1 MATKKEMIAQEVA
14 RAVGAGKPVAL
25 ETVDFND
32 SNRPKTCLEVDF
44 PILPV
49 NQVAVIE
56 GNAGKPI
63 YQMSKWWAR
72 RRSSVFRSM
81 LIAAATKAPEDPSL
95 AAKLVWDNYYANHQK
110 KGAFNHLKVADIFMG
125 GGTTLVEGSRLGM
138 QMSGNDL
145 NPVAWFVVKQ
155 ELADVDLDEVKRL
168 LADIEAKVKPQI
180 MPFYYCDG
188 PNGEKGTWTHKPT
201 GRVMGEDFD
210 PLSLKPEERKDYSY
224 EGPEIIYT
232 FWAKHGP
239 CQVTGCG
246 HRTPIMTNPVMA
258 VKTLT
263 VKHWPHKCRS
273 CSDRFDIEE
282 AEARMAPDVPLYVA
296 PDEKPYSI
304 LDPKGRVL
312 CPHCGHTEM
321 VKLDK
326 GENKKVELS
335 LLVHP
340 EWLAGTPKTAPDGTD
355 FGGAPQDD
363 AASTRAWNTERARH
377 IRLLEVRGKLPET
390 ATCPDTKVTFPTGKE
405 GGTVPKRSTFTCA
418 SCGSQEGVMN
428 ATRNSKKGGQVA
440 GYGIQGLA
448 PARGDAGMPY
458 RGRFF
463 APFDERL
470 ANQYSAAIEEW
481 ERRKD
486 GDLAE
491 YWPRSEVPYGFMT
504 AIANSDIRTN
514 YGFTHWWTMFNPR
527 QLLSLATL
535 LKAIVEVGDHDWTTR
550 EFVLGAFQNFLRNQN
565 MFSFWHMKLDKL
577 APSMSNSN
585 YHPKA
590 NVVEVGLFPPVGYG
604 PWTSTTEVLERARD
618 WALHPWEVVS
628 KENLEGAGEEIS
640 SEITGKSV
648 KVYLGD
654 SLRNGQFIAAGSS
667 TELERYTDASVDL
680 VITDPP
686 FGGLLHYS
694 ELADFFYVWMRL
706 VLKSKYPEIFGNE
719 YTPKSMEAV
728 SNKAREPED
737 PDGFYQRLLTAC
749 WKEANR
755 ILKPGGVL
763 AFTFHHSEDAP
774 WVSVLESLFDAG
786 FYLEATYPI
795 RSDETKGE
803 GEFGSKTIEYDIV
816 HVCRKRI
823 HEPKTVSWARMRR
836 EVLADVR
843 QLQGLLENH
852 ARRGLPEADIQVIR
866 RGKALEYF
874 SQHYG
879 KVYVDEGRPISV
891 KDALVG
897 INQLIDEDA
906 NKASEPPPVTSEPIT
921 RQFLRIFDGKTELA
935 RDQMQ
940 KMLRGSGIA
949 PDEFVNRGWAREE
962 RKVFYLNDP
971 LDIARDWQGRHRRK
985 LTADLDQAFVL
996 MGACYDG
1003 SGINAAD
1010 TLKNE
1015 NFKPHAA
1022 LKGLLEWMS
1031 KRGQTQAMRNAA
1043 SRALSIY
1050 NNWAASHKDQV
1061 RQLSF
1066 FLED

>member
-1 MATKKEMIAQEVA
+1 MATKKEQIAQQVA
-14 RAVGAGKPVAL
+14 RAVGAGKAVAM
-25 ETVDFND
+25 ETVDFSD
-32 SNRPKTCLEVDF
+32 PDRPKTCLEVDF

-81 LIAAATKAPEDPSL
+81 LIAAATKAPEDPSH
-95 AAKLVWDNYYANHQK
+95 AAKLVWDNYYTNHQK
-110 KGAFNHLKVADIFMG
+110 KGAFKHLKVADIFMG

-168 LADIEAKVKPQI
+168 LADIEAEVKPQI

-188 PNGEKGTWTHKPT
+188 PNGEKGTWTHKPS
-201 GRVMGEDFD
+201 GNVMGADFN
-210 PLSLKPEERKDYSY
+210 PLALKPEERKDYAY
-224 EGPEIIYT
+224 DGPEIIYT

-246 HRTPIMTNPVMA
+246 HRTPVMTNPVMA

-263 VKHWPHKCRS
+263 VKHWAHKCPS
-273 CSDRFDIEE
+273 CNERFEIED
-282 AEARMAPDVPLYVA
+282 AEARMAPDVPLYVS

-304 LDPKGRVL
+304 LDAKGRVI
-312 CPHCGHTEM
+312 CPHCGHIEM
-321 VKLDK
+321 AKLDK
-326 GENKKVELS
+326 GKNKKVELT

-340 EWLAGTPKTAPDGTD
+340 EWLAGSPKNGPDGSE

-363 AASTRAWNTERARH
+363 AASTSAWNSERASH
-377 IRLLEVRGKLPET
+377 IRLLEVRGKLPDT
-390 ATCPDTKVTFPTGKE
+390 VTCPETKVTFSTGKE

-418 SCGSQEGVMN
+418 SCGAQQDMMSSTKASQ
-428 ATRNSKKGGQVA
+428 KGSQIA
-440 GYGIQGLA
+440 GYA
-448 PARGDAGMPY
+448 Y
-458 RGRFF
+458 RGYSPNRNASNAPYNGSFF
-463 APFDERL
+463 APFNSQL
-470 ANQYSAAIEEW
+470 ADQYSAAQKEW
-481 ERRKD
+481 DERKSADLD
-486 GDLAE
+486 GF
-491 YWPRSEVPYGFMT
+491 WPKSEIPYGFMT
-504 AIANSDIRTN
+504 AIANSDIRSN
-514 YGFTHWWTMFNPR
+514 YGYTHWWTMFNPR
-527 QLLSLATL
+527 QLLVLSQL
-535 LKAIVEVGDHDWTTR
+535 LKAICEVGNHEWATR
-550 EFVLGAFQNFLRNQN
+550 EYVLGAFQNYVRNN
-565 MFSFWHMKLDKL
+565 SMFAFWHVNKDHFVPAL
-577 APSMSNSN
+577 SNNN

-590 NVVEVGLFPPVGYG
+590 TVVEVGVFSPVGYG
-604 PWTSTTEVLERARD
+604 PWSSTVGPLSASME
-618 WALHPWEVVS
+618 WSKHPWEAVS
-628 KENLEGAGEEIS
+628 AESLSGSSPELASQIS
-640 SEITGKSV
+640 GKSE
-648 KVYLGD
+648 KVFPGD
-654 SLRNGQFIAAGSS
+654 PVRSATVQQRSS
-667 TELERYTDASVDL
+667 TELSHYLDQSVDL
-680 VITDPP
+680 VVTDPP
-686 FGGLLHYS
+686 FGNLLHYS

-706 VLKSKYPEIFGNE
+706 PLKRKYPEIFESE

-749 WKEANR
+749 WCEAHR
-755 ILKPGGVL
+755 VLKPGGVL

-795 RSDETKGE
+795 RSDETKGD

-816 HVCRKRI
+816 HVCRKRMI
-823 HEPKTVSWARMRR
+823 EPKAVSWARMRR

-906 NKASEPPPVTSEPIT
+906 NKASEPPPVTAEPIT

-971 LDIARDWQGRHRRK
+971 LEIAQDWQGRHRRR
-985 LTADLDQAFVL
+985 LSADLDQTFVL

-1022 LKGLLEWMS
+1022 LKSLLEWMS
-1031 KRGQTQAMRNAA
+1031 KRGQTQQMRNAA

-1050 NNWAASHKDQV
+1050 NNWAASNKEQV
-1061 RQLSF
+1061 QQLSF
-1066 FLED
+1066 FMED

>member
-1 MATKKEMIAQEVA
+1 MATKKEQIAQEVA
-14 RAVGAGKPVAL
+14 RAVGAGKAVAM
-25 ETVDFND
+25 ETVDFSD
-32 SNRPKTCLEVDF
+32 PNRPKTCLEVDF

-81 LIAAATKAPEDPSL
+81 LISAATKAPEDPSH

-110 KGAFNHLKVADIFMG
+110 KGAFKHLKVADIFMG

-155 ELADVDLDEVKRL
+155 ELADVDLDEVRRL
-168 LADIEAKVKPQI
+168 LADIEAEVKPQI

-188 PNGEKGTWTHKPT
+188 PNGEKGTWTHKPS
-201 GRVMGEDFD
+201 GKVMGADFD
-210 PLSLKPEERKDYSY
+210 PLALKPEERKDYAY
-224 EGPEIIYT
+224 DGPEIIYT

-263 VKHWPHKCRS
+263 VKHWAHKCPS
-273 CSDRFDIEE
+273 CSERFEIED

-304 LDPKGRVL
+304 LDRKGRVI
-312 CPHCGHTEM
+312 CPHCGHTEI
-321 VKLDK
+321 VKLNK
-326 GENKKVELS
+326 GKNKKVDLT

-340 EWLAGTPKTAPDGTD
+340 EWLAGSPKTAPDGSE

-363 AASTRAWNTERARH
+363 AASTRAWNSERASH
-377 IRLLEVRGKLPET
+377 IRLLEVRGKLPDT
-390 ATCPDTKVTFPTGKE
+390 VTCPETKVTFPTGKE

-418 SCGSQEGVMN
+418 SCGSQQDVMN
-428 ATRNSKKGGQVA
+428 SIRDSKKGGQVA

-448 PARGDAGMPY
+448 PKRGDSGAPY

-463 APFDERL
+463 APFDEQL
-470 ANQYSAAIEEW
+470 ADQYSAAIEEW
-481 ERRKD
+481 EQRKD
-486 GDLAE
+486 SDLAD

-527 QLLSLATL
+527 QLLVLSQI
-535 LKAIVEVGDHDWTTR
+535 LKSIVETGDYSWATR
-550 EFVLGAFQNFLRNQN
+550 EYVLGAFQQYLRNQN
-565 MFSFWHMKLDKL
+565 MFCFWDVGYDKL
-577 APSMSNSN
+577 VPHMSNNN

-590 NVVEVGLFPPVGYG
+590 NIIENCVFSSLGRGNWVSCSEVI
-604 PWTSTTEVLERARD
+604 E
-618 WALHPWEVVS
+618 
-628 KENLEGAGEEIS
+628 AGEEWSQHPWDPVSADTLAVTHPSLAAEIS
-640 SEITGKSV
+640 GKSE
-648 KVYLGD
+648 KVFPGD
-654 SLRNGQFIAAGSS
+654 AVQEAEIFQGSS
-667 TELERYTDASVDL
+667 TELNQFGDQSIDL

-694 ELADFFYVWMRL
+694 ELADFFYVWLRL
-706 VLKSKYPEIFGNE
+706 PLKAKYPEYFGPE

-728 SNKAREPED
+728 SNKAREPDD
-737 PDGFYQRLLTAC
+737 PDGFYQRLLTGC
-749 WKEANR
+749 WREAHR
-755 ILKPGGVL
+755 VLKPGGVL

-823 HEPKTVSWARMRR
+823 HEPKAVSWARMRR

-852 ARRGLPEADIQVIR
+852 AQRGLPEADIQVIR

-906 NKASEPPPVTSEPIT
+906 NKASEPPPVTAEPIT

-949 PDEFVNRGWAREE
+949 PDEFVSRGWAREE
-962 RKVFYLNDP
+962 KKVFYLNDP
-971 LDIARDWQGRHRRK
+971 LAIAQDWQGRHRRK
-985 LTADLDQAFVL
+985 LSADLDQTFVL

-1022 LKGLLEWMS
+1022 LKSLLEWMS
-1031 KRGQTQAMRNAA
+1031 KRGQTQQMRNAA

-1050 NNWAASHKDQV
+1050 NNWAASNKEQV
-1061 RQLSF
+1061 QQLSF

>member
-1 MATKKEMIAQEVA
+1 MATKKEQIAQEVA
-14 RAVGAGKPVAL
+14 RAVGAGKAVAM
-25 ETVDFND
+25 ETVDFSD
-32 SNRPKTCLEVDF
+32 PNRPKTCLEVDF

-81 LIAAATKAPEDPSL
+81 LIAAATKAPEDPSH

-110 KGAFNHLKVADIFMG
+110 KGAFKHLKVADIFMG

-168 LADIEAKVKPQI
+168 LADIEAEVKPQI

-188 PNGEKGTWTHKPT
+188 PNGEKGAWTHKPS
-201 GRVMGEDFD
+201 GKVMGADFD
-210 PLSLKPEERKDYSY
+210 PLALKPEERKDYAY
-224 EGPEIIYT
+224 DGPEIIYT

-246 HRTPIMTNPVMA
+246 HRTPIMTSPVISN
-258 VKTLT
+258 KSIT
-263 VKHWPHKCRS
+263 VKSWAHKCPS
-273 CSDRFDIEE
+273 CGERFDIED

-304 LDPKGRVL
+304 LDSKGRVI

-326 GENKKVELS
+326 GKNKKVELT

-340 EWLAGTPKTAPDGTD
+340 EWLAGSPKAAADGSE

-363 AASTRAWNTERARH
+363 AASTRAWNTERANH
-377 IRLLEVRGKLPET
+377 MRLLEVRGKLPDT
-390 ATCPDTKVTFPTGKE
+390 VTCPETKVTFPTGKD

-418 SCGSQEGVMN
+418 SCGSQQDVMN
-428 ATRNSKKGGQVA
+428 SIRDSKKGGQVA

-448 PARGDAGMPY
+448 PKRGDSGAPY

-463 APFDERL
+463 APFDGQL
-470 ANQYSAAIEEW
+470 ADQYSAAIEEW
-481 ERRKD
+481 EQRKN
-486 GDLAE
+486 GDLAD

-527 QLLSLATL
+527 QLLVLSQL
-535 LKAIVEVGDHDWTTR
+535 LKSIVETGDYSWAAR
-550 EFVLGAFQNFLRNQN
+550 EYVLGAFQQYVRNQN
-565 MFSFWHMKLDKL
+565 MFCFWNPQRDTPEPHF
-577 APSMSNSN
+577 SNNN

-590 NVVEVGLFPPVGYG
+590 TVIENCVFSDLGRGNWNSSSKGIIEGKDWSGY
-604 PWTSTTEVLERARD
+604 
-618 WALHPWEVVS
+618 PWEAVS
-628 KENLEGAGEEIS
+628 LEMLSQSFPDLADN
-640 SEITGKSV
+640 ITGKSE
-648 KVYLGD
+648 KVFPGD
-654 SLRNGQFIAAGSS
+654 AVRETEIFQGSS
-667 TELERYTDASVDL
+667 TELNQFSDQSIDL

-694 ELADFFYVWMRL
+694 ELADFFHVWLRL
-706 VLKSKYPEIFGNE
+706 PLKERYPDYFGPE
-719 YTPKSMEAV
+719 FTPKSMEAV

-749 WKEANR
+749 WREAHR
-755 ILKPGGVL
+755 VLKPGGVL

-816 HVCRKRI
+816 HVCRKRV
-823 HEPKTVSWARMRR
+823 HEPKPVSWARMRR

-879 KVYVDEGRPISV
+879 KVYVDEGRPIKV

-906 NKASEPPPVTSEPIT
+906 NKASEPPPVTAEPIT

-971 LDIARDWQGRHRRK
+971 LEIAQDWQGRHRRK
-985 LTADLDQAFVL
+985 LSADLDQTFVL

-1022 LKGLLEWMS
+1022 LKSLLEWMS
-1031 KRGQTQAMRNAA
+1031 KRGQTQQMRNAA

-1050 NNWAASHKDQV
+1050 NNWAASNKEQV
-1061 RQLSF
+1061 QQLSF

>member
-1 MATKKEMIAQEVA
+1 
-14 RAVGAGKPVAL
+14 
-25 ETVDFND
+25 
-32 SNRPKTCLEVDF
+32 
-44 PILPV
+44 
-49 NQVAVIE
+49 
-56 GNAGKPI
+56 
-63 YQMSKWWAR
+63 
-72 RRSSVFRSM
+72 
-81 LIAAATKAPEDPSL
+81 
-95 AAKLVWDNYYANHQK
+95 
-110 KGAFNHLKVADIFMG
+110 
-125 GGTTLVEGSRLGM
+125 
-138 QMSGNDL
+138 
-145 NPVAWFVVKQ
+145 
-155 ELADVDLDEVKRL
+155 
-168 LADIEAKVKPQI
+168 
-180 MPFYYCDG
+180 
-188 PNGEKGTWTHKPT
+188 
-201 GRVMGEDFD
+201 
-210 PLSLKPEERKDYSY
+210 
-224 EGPEIIYT
+224 
-232 FWAKHGP
+232 
-239 CQVTGCG
+239 
-246 HRTPIMTNPVMA
+246 
-258 VKTLT
+258 
-263 VKHWPHKCRS
+263 
-273 CSDRFDIEE
+273 
-282 AEARMAPDVPLYVA
+282 
-296 PDEKPYSI
+296 
-304 LDPKGRVL
+304 
-312 CPHCGHTEM
+312 
-321 VKLDK
+321 
-326 GENKKVELS
+326 
-335 LLVHP
+335 
-340 EWLAGTPKTAPDGTD
+340 
-355 FGGAPQDD
+355 
-363 AASTRAWNTERARH
+363 
-377 IRLLEVRGKLPET
+377 VRGKLPET
-390 ATCPDTKVTFPTGKE
+390 VTCPDSKVTFPTGKE

-418 SCGSQEGVMN
+418 SCGSQQDVMN
-428 ATRNSKKGGQVA
+428 SIRDSKKGGQVA

-448 PARGDAGMPY
+448 PKRGDSGAPY

-470 ANQYSAAIEEW
+470 ADQYSAAIEEW

-486 GDLAE
+486 SDLAE

-527 QLLSLATL
+527 QLLSLAIL
-535 LKAIVEVGDHDWTTR
+535 LKAIFEVGDHDWKTR

-565 MFSFWHMKLDKL
+565 MFSFWHMTLDKL

-585 YHPKA
+585 FHPKA

-604 PWTSTTEVLERARD
+604 PWTSTVEVLERARE
-618 WALHPWEVVS
+618 WAQHPWEVVS

-640 SEITGKSV
+640 SEITGKSE
-648 KVYLGD
+648 KVFPGD
-654 SLRNGQFIAAGSS
+654 ALRNGQYIAAGSS
-667 TELERYTDASVDL
+667 TELGQYADASVDL

-706 VLKSKYPEIFGNE
+706 VLKSKYPENFEPE

-728 SNKAREPED
+728 SNKAREPDD

-755 ILKPGGVL
+755 VLKAGGVL

-879 KVYVDEGRPISV
+879 KVFVDEGRPISV

-897 INQLIDEDA
+897 INQLIDEDS
-906 NKASEPPPVTSEPIT
+906 NKASEPPPVTAEPIT

-971 LDIARDWQGRHRRK
+971 LDIARDWQGRHRRR
-985 LTADLDQAFVL
+985 LTADLDQTFVL

-1050 NNWAASHKDQV
+1050 NNWAASHKEQV

>member
-1 MATKKEMIAQEVA
+1 MATKKEQIAQEVA
-14 RAVGAGKPVAL
+14 RAVGAGKAVTM
-25 ETVDFND
+25 ETVDFSD
-32 SNRPKTCLEVDF
+32 PNRPKTCLEVDF

-81 LIAAATKAPEDPSL
+81 LIAAATKAPEDPSH

-110 KGAFNHLKVADIFMG
+110 KGAFKHLKVADIFMG

-168 LADIEAKVKPQI
+168 LADIEAEVKPQI

-188 PNGEKGTWTHKPT
+188 PNGEKGTWTHKPS
-201 GRVMGEDFD
+201 GKVMGADFD
-210 PLSLKPEERKDYSY
+210 PLALKPEERKGYAYD
-224 EGPEIIYT
+224 GPEIIYT

-246 HRTPIMTNPVMA
+246 HRTPIMTNNVMS
-258 VKTLT
+258 VKSLT
-263 VKHWPHKCRS
+263 VKHWPHKCPS
-273 CSDRFDIEE
+273 CSERFDIED

-304 LDPKGRVL
+304 LDPKGRVI
-312 CPHCGHTEM
+312 CPHCGHTGM
-321 VKLDK
+321 VKLGK
-326 GENKKVELS
+326 GKNKKVDLS

-340 EWLAGTPKTAPDGTD
+340 DWLEGSAKIDAEGRDYGGSATD
-355 FGGAPQDD
+355 SVEAT
-363 AASTRAWNTERARH
+363 SRWNIDRARKL
-377 IRLLEVRGKLPET
+377 RLLEVRGDLPET
-390 ATCPDTKVTFPTGKE
+390 VTCPETGKTFFAGKK
-405 GGTVPKRSTFTCA
+405 GGTVPKKSTFTCQA
-418 SCGSQEGVMN
+418 DGRENDVLDAIKLTGKTGPM
-428 ATRNSKKGGQVA
+428 A
-440 GYGIQGLA
+440 GYAIQCFSEGYKETGA
-448 PARGDAGMPY
+448 PYG
-458 RGRFF
+458 GRFF
-463 APFDERL
+463 KPYDEQI
-470 ANQYSAAIEEW
+470 AKQYNFAIDEW
-481 ERRKD
+481 GKRSEQ
-486 GDLAE
+486 DLRD
-491 YWPRSEVPYGFMT
+491 YWPKSPLPYGFMT
-504 AIANSDIRTN
+504 HHLQGGVPNH
-514 YGFTHWWTMFNPR
+514 GFTHWWTMFNPR
-527 QLLSLATL
+527 QLLVHSQI
-535 LKAIVEVGDHDWTTR
+535 LKAIVETPGYDWSVR
-550 EFVLGAFQNFLRNQN
+550 EYVLGAFQQYLRNQCL
-565 MFSFWHMKLDKL
+565 FSFWNPQRDTPEPMF
-577 APSMSNSN
+577 SNN
-585 YHPKA
+585 NFHPKSTVIENCVFSKLGRGNWA
-590 NVVEVGLFPPVGYG
+590 SSSDGIVEGR
-604 PWTSTTEVLERARD
+604 E
-618 WALHPWEVVS
+618 WAQRPWEAVS
-628 KENLEGAGEEIS
+628 AETLALTEPAIASNIS
-640 SEITGKSV
+640 GKSEKVYPSDPVRPTEIT
-648 KVYLGD
+648 
-654 SLRNGQFIAAGSS
+654 QGSS
-667 TELERYTDASVDL
+667 TELVHHRDQSLDL

-694 ELADFFYVWMRL
+694 ELADFFYVWLRL
-706 VLKSKYPEIFGNE
+706 PLKAKYPEYFGPE

-737 PDGFYQRLLTAC
+737 PDGFYQRLLTGC
-749 WKEANR
+749 WREAHR
-755 ILKPGGVL
+755 VLKPGGVL

-823 HEPKTVSWARMRR
+823 HEPKAVSWARMRR

-852 ARRGLPEADIQVIR
+852 AQRGLPEADIQVIR

-906 NKASEPPPVTSEPIT
+906 NKASEPPPVTAEPIT
-921 RQFLRIFDGKTELA
+921 RQFLRIFDGRTELA

-962 RKVFYLNDP
+962 KKVFYLNDP
-971 LDIARDWQGRHRRK
+971 LAIAQDWQGRHRRK
-985 LTADLDQAFVL
+985 LSADLDQTFVL

-1022 LKGLLEWMS
+1022 LKSLLEWMS
-1031 KRGQTQAMRNAA
+1031 KRGQTQQMRNAA

-1050 NNWAASHKDQV
+1050 NNWAASNKEQV
-1061 RQLSF
+1061 QQLSF

>member
-1 MATKKEMIAQEVA
+1 
-14 RAVGAGKPVAL
+14 
-25 ETVDFND
+25 
-32 SNRPKTCLEVDF
+32 
-44 PILPV
+44 
-49 NQVAVIE
+49 
-56 GNAGKPI
+56 
-63 YQMSKWWAR
+63 
-72 RRSSVFRSM
+72 
-81 LIAAATKAPEDPSL
+81 
-95 AAKLVWDNYYANHQK
+95 
-110 KGAFNHLKVADIFMG
+110 
-125 GGTTLVEGSRLGM
+125 
-138 QMSGNDL
+138 
-145 NPVAWFVVKQ
+145 
-155 ELADVDLDEVKRL
+155 
-168 LADIEAKVKPQI
+168 
-180 MPFYYCDG
+180 
-188 PNGEKGTWTHKPT
+188 
-201 GRVMGEDFD
+201 
-210 PLSLKPEERKDYSY
+210 
-224 EGPEIIYT
+224 
-232 FWAKHGP
+232 
-239 CQVTGCG
+239 
-246 HRTPIMTNPVMA
+246 
-258 VKTLT
+258 
-263 VKHWPHKCRS
+263 
-273 CSDRFDIEE
+273 
-282 AEARMAPDVPLYVA
+282 
-296 PDEKPYSI
+296 
-304 LDPKGRVL
+304 
-312 CPHCGHTEM
+312 
-321 VKLDK
+321 
-326 GENKKVELS
+326 
-335 LLVHP
+335 
-340 EWLAGTPKTAPDGTD
+340 
-355 FGGAPQDD
+355 
-363 AASTRAWNTERARH
+363 
-377 IRLLEVRGKLPET
+377 
-390 ATCPDTKVTFPTGKE
+390 
-405 GGTVPKRSTFTCA
+405 
-418 SCGSQEGVMN
+418 MN
-428 ATRNSKKGGQVA
+428 ATRDSKKGGQVA
-440 GYGIQGLA
+440 GYAIQGLA
-448 PARGDAGMPY
+448 PKRGDAGMPY

-463 APFDERL
+463 APFDGRL
-470 ANQYSAAIEEW
+470 ADQYSAAIEEW
-481 ERRKD
+481 EHRKD

-527 QLLSLATL
+527 QLLVLSQI
-535 LKAIVEVGDHDWTTR
+535 LKAIVETGDYSWSTR
-550 EFVLGAFQNFLRNQN
+550 EYVLGAFQQYVRNQN
-565 MFSFWHMKLDKL
+565 MFCFWDISRDCL
-577 APSMSNSN
+577 APHMSNNN

-590 NVVEVGLFPPVGYG
+590 NIVENCVF
-604 PWTSTTEVLERARD
+604 STLGRGNWISCAETIEAGEDWSER
-618 WALHPWEVVS
+618 PWEPVS
-628 KENLEGAGEEIS
+628 VDTLSVTHPSLAAEVS
-640 SEITGKSV
+640 GKSE
-648 KVYLGD
+648 KVFPGD
-654 SLRNGQFIAAGSS
+654 AVRETEIFQGSS
-667 TELERYTDASVDL
+667 TELHQFKDHSIDL

-694 ELADFFYVWMRL
+694 ELADFFHAWLRL
-706 VLKSKYPEIFGNE
+706 PLKDKYPEYFGPE

-749 WKEANR
+749 WREAYR
-755 ILKPGGVL
+755 VLKPGGVL

-803 GEFGSKTIEYDIV
+803 GEFGSKTIEYDIM

-879 KVYVDEGRPISV
+879 KVFVDEGRPISV

-906 NKASEPPPVTSEPIT
+906 NKASEPPPVTAEPIT

-962 RKVFYLNDP
+962 RKVFYLNDL
-971 LDIARDWQGRHRRK
+971 LDIARDWQGRHRRR
-985 LTADLDQAFVL
+985 LTADLDQTFVL

-1031 KRGQTQAMRNAA
+1031 KRGHTQTMRNAA
-1043 SRALSIY
+1043 ARALSIY
-1050 NNWAASHKDQV
+1050 NNWAASHKEQV